1 VALPEQV
8 GILIVIHLKNSGRA
22 IMEVTKTINLVSGL
36 MIGTVLLLS
45 YSGNS
50 VRISWESNDNP
61 IKFSDSLNE
70 APPVPVGE
78 MVSNPDFITRLYEKG
93 GDLLSPKWKNR
104 DKLVQIVTAI
114 NNASADGLI
123 PDDYHLSDIERLNE
137 KIVLSDEPAIEDIE
151 RMERLLSDAFFL
163 LSSHLAAGKTD
174 PKTVDP
180 QWKASRRSLR
190 ENWNSYIDS
199 TLNTNN
205 ITDIIQNLTPG
216 NREYANLKKA
226 LAGYRQLEA
235 MGGWGSY
242 SSSLP
247 RLEKGMRHPDVSSLR
262 KRLAVT
268 QGIIEFNPEDE
279 DLYDQALYDQVI
291 LFQQRNGLEAD
302 GVVGKATAEALNI
315 PVRERIETIEANLER
330 WRWINDDLGDRYIM
344 VNAADFEL
352 RAIVKNEQAFQTR
365 AIVGSRE
372 RQTPVFSAIMKY
384 MVLNPEWVVP
394 PKILKLDVIPDMIKD
409 SAYLV
414 KKNMKILKMDGSEV
428 EPSSIDWKSVSEN
441 RFPYM
446 IRQEP
451 GQGNPLGKIKFIFAN
466 EYDVYIHDTPSRSL
480 FTRNIR
486 SFSSGCVRIDN
497 ALQLAQYLLKD
508 DPDWSPDRLQEAID
522 KGQKRTIVLK
532 KPVPVHILYLTAW
545 ADDKGTAYFGKDIY
559 DRDRQ
564 LITALR

>member
-1 VALPEQV
+1 
-8 GILIVIHLKNSGRA
+8 
-22 IMEVTKTINLVSGL
+22 MEVTKTINLVSGL

-50 VRISWESNDNP
+50 SRISRLSNENP
-61 IKFSDSLNE
+61 PRFTDSLNE
-70 APPVPVGE
+70 ALPSPGGE
-78 MVSNPDFITRLYEKG
+78 MLINPDIISRLYEKA
-93 GDLLSPKWKNR
+93 GDHLSPKWNNR
-104 DKLVQIVTAI
+104 DKIEQMLTAI
-114 NNASADGLI
+114 YNAPADGLI
-123 PDDYHLSDIERLNE
+123 PDDYHLSDIERLSE
-137 KIVLSDEPAIEDIE
+137 RIVLSDEPAIEDIE
-151 RMERLLSDAFFL
+151 MMERFMSDAFFL

-174 PKTVDP
+174 PKTIDP
-180 QWKASRRSLR
+180 QWKASGRSLR
-190 ENWNSYIDS
+190 ENWSSYIDS

-205 ITDIIQNLTPG
+205 ITDILKNLTPG

-235 MGGWGSY
+235 RGDWGSF
-242 SSSLP
+242 STSLP
-247 RLEKGMRHPDVSSLR
+247 KLEKGMRHPDVSSLR

-279 DLYDQALYDQVI
+279 NLFDQALYDQLI
-291 LFQQRNGLEAD
+291 IFQQRNGLEAD

-315 PVRERIETIEANLER
+315 PVRDRIETIEANLER
-330 WRWINDDLGDRYIM
+330 WRWISDDLGDHYIM

-352 RAIVKNEQAFQTR
+352 RAIVKNEQEFQTR
-365 AIVGSRE
+365 AIVGSSK
-372 RQTPVFSAIMKY
+372 RQTPVFSSIMKY
-384 MVLNPEWVVP
+384 MVVNPEWVVP
-394 PKILKLDVIPDMIKD
+394 PKILKLDVIPDIIKD
-409 SAYLV
+409 SVYLV
-414 KKNMKILKMDGSEV
+414 KKNMKILRTDGSEV
-428 EPSSIDWKSVSEN
+428 EPSSIDWKSISEN

-451 GQGNPLGKIKFIFAN
+451 GQGNPLGKIKFMFAN

-497 ALQLAQYLLKD
+497 AQELANYLLKD
-508 DPDWSPDRLQEAID
+508 DPDWTPERLQEAID
-522 KGQKRTIVLK
+522 KGQKRTMVLK

-564 LITALR
+564 LITALK